1 MSVKNAGSKETLAR
15 TIQPNTYN
23 YRLFI
28 LLSFFF
34 LNNRTHL
41 ESIYQGHYQGPCGG
55 YTMIMF
61 SLHIPSIKINK
72 QLILHM
78 TLDSRQRPWKRPWKR
93 PCQQLY
99 KQKHTTI
106 DCSFFLGLL
115 FRYLESIYQGLRGGL
130 YNDYV

>member
-61 SLHIPSIKINK
+61 SLHLSRVKNIQTTNTTYN
-72 QLILHM
+72 
-78 TLDSRQRPWKRPWKR
+78 TL
-93 PCQQLY
+93 
-99 KQKHTTI
+99 
-106 DCSFFLGLL
+106 G
-115 FRYLESIYQGLRGGL
+115 
-130 YNDYV
+130 